1 MSSFFS
7 SIWGIIAIPLG
18 FIMRYCYILFADVLK
33 FPLAYVFALL
43 LFTIITRA
51 ILFPLSLKQQRST
64 AIMGL
69 YQPLIDEINKKYEK
83 DPQKKQEEMAKLQ
96 QEYGFSPT
104 AGCLPLLIQFPILF
118 GLIEVIYKPLT
129 YMISTSR
136 TGYVQQHPTDR
147 NCYH

>member
-64 AIMGL
+64 AIM
-69 YQPLIDEINKKYEK
+69 
-83 DPQKKQEEMAKLQ
+83 
-96 QEYGFSPT
+96 
-104 AGCLPLLIQFPILF
+104 
-118 GLIEVIYKPLT
+118 
-129 YMISTSR
+129 
-136 TGYVQQHPTDR
+136 
-147 NCYH
+147 